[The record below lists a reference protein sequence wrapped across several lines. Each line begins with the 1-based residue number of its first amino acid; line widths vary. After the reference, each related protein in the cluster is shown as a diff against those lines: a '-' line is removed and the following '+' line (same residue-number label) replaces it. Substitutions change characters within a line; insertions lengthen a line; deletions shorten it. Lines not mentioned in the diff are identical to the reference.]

1 MNIAAQTLSRL
12 AGLGVWRDRNADVAA
27 STGWR
32 NMQLLI
38 QLRWLAV
45 AGQVVT
51 ILVVHFGMGVKL
63 PLQLIL
69 AAPLALLAFNVLGLQ
84 RLKLHPHVT
93 EGELVLSL
101 LVDVAALTWQL
112 YLSGGAANP
121 FTPLF
126 LLQVV
131 LASVLLRPVSAWLM
145 VGVTSVCSLL
155 LLAVHRPLPLPA
167 RLKDADFSLY
177 LEGSLVCFG
186 LIAVLLVMFVTR
198 ISGNLRA
205 RDSYLAQMRQRA
217 AEEDHIVRM
226 GLLASGAAHELGTP
240 LSSLAVILGDWRRMP
255 VIKTDP
261 ELSQDIAD
269 MQAEVERCKS
279 IVTGILMSAGE
290 ARGQDPVVTT
300 PRALLND
307 LIAGWKPNRP
317 GVDVVWRDGLG
328 EDVPVV
334 SDPALLQVLVNVLD
348 NAAEA
353 GATSI
358 VVLAERLANNLEGD
372 LSITVSDNG
381 SGFADAVLAN
391 FGQPYQSTKTR
402 PGAGLGLF
410 LLSNVLRKLGGGVEA
425 RNRKDGGAVVILR
438 LPLSAI
444 ALPGKAS

>member
-1 MNIAAQTLSRL
+1 VAAETLRKL
-12 AGLGVWRDRNADVAA
+12 AGIGVWRDRNADVAA

-38 QLRWLAV
+38 QLRWIAV
-45 AGQVVT
+45 AGQILA
-51 ILVVHFGMGVKL
+51 ILVVHFGMKITL

-69 AAPLALLAFNVLGLQ
+69 AAPLALLAFNILGLQ
-84 RLKLHPHVT
+84 RLKLHPHVS

-131 LASVLLRPVSAWLM
+131 LASVLLRPLSAWLM
-145 VGVTSVCSLL
+145 VGVTSICSLL
-155 LLAVHRPLPLPA
+155 LLAVHRPLLLPE
-167 RLKDADFSLY
+167 RLQDNDFSLY
-177 LEGSLVCFG
+177 LQGSLVCFG
-186 LIAVLLVMFVTR
+186 LIAFLLVVFVTR

-205 RDSYLAQMRQRA
+205 RDSYLAEMRQRE

-255 VIKTDP
+255 TIKADP

-300 PRALLND
+300 PRALIND
-307 LIAGWKPNRP
+307 LIAGWTPTRH
-317 GVDVVWRDGLG
+317 GVAVTLRDALG
-328 EDVPVV
+328 EDVNVV

-353 GATSI
+353 GANDI
-358 VVLAERLANNLEGD
+358 VILAGREEDD

-381 SGFADAVLAN
+381 SGFADAVLAR

-410 LLSNVLRKLGGGVEA
+410 LLVNVLRKLGGGVEA

>member
-1 MNIAAQTLSRL
+1 MVAETLSRL

-38 QLRWLAV
+38 QLRWIAV
-45 AGQVVT
+45 AGQILA
-51 ILVVHFGMGVKL
+51 ILVVHFGMKVAL

-69 AAPLALLAFNVLGLQ
+69 AAPLALLAFNILGLQ
-84 RLKLHPHVT
+84 RLKLHPHVS

-121 FTPLF
+121 FTPLY

-131 LASVLLRPVSAWLM
+131 LASVLLRPLSAWLM
-145 VGVTSVCSLL
+145 VGVTTFCSLL
-155 LLAVHRPLPLPA
+155 LLGVHRPLLLPE
-167 RLKDADFSLY
+167 RLQDNDFSLY
-177 LEGSLVCFG
+177 LQGSLVCFG
-186 LIAVLLVMFVTR
+186 LIAFLLVVFVTR

-205 RDSYLAQMRQRA
+205 RDSYLAEMRQRE

-255 VIKTDP
+255 IIKADP

-300 PRALLND
+300 PRALIND
-307 LIAGWKPNRP
+307 LIAGWKPTRP
-317 GVDVVWRDGLG
+317 GVAVTLRDGLG
-328 EDVPVV
+328 EDVNVV

-353 GATSI
+353 GATDI
-358 VVLAERLANNLEGD
+358 VILAERPEDD

-381 SGFADAVLAN
+381 SGFADSVLAR
-391 FGQPYQSTKTR
+391 FGQPYQSTKNR

-410 LLSNVLRKLGGGVEA
+410 LLSNVLRKLGGEVQA
-425 RNRKDGGAVVILR
+425 RNRKDGGAVVVLR